1 MARFCTYP
9 LDPIYGQ
16 LASQAAYEGSIPFAR
31 SRFPDKWLHP
41 RQLERLALA
50 GGALIG
56 TQEIFRRQI
65 RTWADHRAIKR
76 QCD

>member
-1 MARFCTYP
+1 MGAFCSYVFDR
-9 LDPIYGQ
+9 LDGL

-41 RQLERLALA
+41 RQPERLALA